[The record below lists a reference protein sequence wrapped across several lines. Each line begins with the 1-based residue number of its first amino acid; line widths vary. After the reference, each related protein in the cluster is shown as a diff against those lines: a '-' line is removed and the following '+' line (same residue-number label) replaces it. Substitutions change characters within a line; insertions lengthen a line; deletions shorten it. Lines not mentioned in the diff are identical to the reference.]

1 MNVKV
6 IDYSFG
12 GHVSDPFDITNALRE
27 IGKDIA
33 RKNEPAQSEDEESAT
48 FYIARLSSKKG
59 NFYIY
64 DESDYRQILEPTI
77 LKFSALINAQ
87 IAKEI

>member
-1 MNVKV
+1 MSVKV
-6 IDYSFG
+6 IDYPFG
-12 GHVSDPFDITNALRE
+12 GHISEPFDITNALRE

-33 RKNEPAQSEDEESAT
+33 RKNEPAQNEESAT

-64 DESDYRQILEPTI
+64 DESNYRQILEPTI

>member
-1 MNVKV
+1 MSVKV
-6 IDYSFG
+6 IDYPFG
-12 GHVSDPFDITNALRE
+12 GHISDPFDITNALRE

-33 RKNEPAQSEDEESAT
+33 RKNEPAQNEESAT
-48 FYIARLSSKKG
+48 FYIGRLSSKKG

-64 DESDYRQILEPTI
+64 NESDYRQILEPTI

>member
-6 IDYSFG
+6 IDYPLG
-12 GHVSDPFDITNALRE
+12 GHVSDPFDITSALRQ

-33 RKNEPAQSEDEESAT
+33 RKNAQNEADEAQAT
-48 FYIARLSSKKG
+48 FYIGRLSSKKG

-64 DESDYRQILEPTI
+64 DESDYRQVLEPTI

>member
-6 IDYSFG
+6 IDYPLG
-12 GHVSDPFDITNALRE
+12 GHISDISDITNALRE

-33 RKNEPAQSEDEESAT
+33 RKNEPAQSENEESAT
-48 FYIARLSSKKG
+48 FYIGRLSSKKG

-64 DESDYRQILEPTI
+64 DESNYRQILEPTI